1 MAEIEV
7 RMPID
12 PFKVVKK
19 ALSGTKRKIKGKVIG
34 LNYDEEADVLYVK
47 FKQAKIVDSKPLDA
61 KGMIMASLDN
71 RGKIVGLILIDA
83 SKYQ

>member
-7 RMPID
+7 KMPID
-12 PFKVVKK
+12 PFKVIRK
-19 ALSGTKRKIKGKVIG
+19 ALTGTKSKIREKIIG
-34 LNYDEEADVLYVK
+34 LNYDQEADVLYVK

-61 KGMIMASLDN
+61 NGMIMASLDN
-71 RGKIVGLILIDA
+71 KGKIVGLIVMDA